1 MVDLHLKSL
10 DGHPPIQISN
20 FVLSS
25 LEHSIGVVESSME
38 MAMVNEDLNG
48 DYNER
53 FPTKDLQRKV
63 SDEPQR
69 RISIVHTTTSFSKR
83 LFLAIFACS
92 PMERI
97 FPVKFGC
104 CRAFQLHGVSK
115 VWSPNFSVQTIR

>member
-63 SDEPQR
+63 SNER
-69 RISIVHTTTSFSKR
+69 
-83 LFLAIFACS
+83 S
-92 PMERI
+92 PMNLNDES
-97 FPVKFGC
+97 PLYTLQ
-104 CRAFQLHGVSK
+104 RAFRSDFFWRFLPVLQWRES
-115 VWSPNFSVQTIR
+115 SQ